1 MPYTVR
7 YEKKR
12 ETIQL
17 RIDTELKDQ
26 LFREAER
33 MGISPSELIRRLVKT
48 AVEDDTKKFQ
58 RLEEGERDLRLT
70 VIDILKCLQKMS
82 NKKNWEEAKDVFQDS
97 LLPKIM
103 DEELNLYYAKIKR
116 LDIMLNAP
124 LSRAA
129 M

>member
-1 MPYTVR
+1 MK
-7 YEKKR
+7 KKR
-12 ETIQL
+12 ETIQF

-33 MGISPSELIRRLVKT
+33 MGISPSELIRRLVKM
-48 AVEDDTKKFQ
+48 AVEDDTKKIL
-58 RLEEGERDLRLT
+58 RLEERERDLRVT

-103 DEELNLYYAKIKR
+103 DEELHLYYAKIKR
-116 LDIMLNAP
+116 LDLYQKEMDELFG
-124 LSRAA
+124 L
-129 M
+129 